1 MQLSELIDS
10 LKLNPLAYATEWK
23 NNHSDKVVGYM
34 CSYVPEEI
42 IWASGASASN
52 TASM

>member
-23 NNHSDKVVGYM
+23 NNHSGKVVGYM

-42 IWASGASASN
+42 IWDSGASASN